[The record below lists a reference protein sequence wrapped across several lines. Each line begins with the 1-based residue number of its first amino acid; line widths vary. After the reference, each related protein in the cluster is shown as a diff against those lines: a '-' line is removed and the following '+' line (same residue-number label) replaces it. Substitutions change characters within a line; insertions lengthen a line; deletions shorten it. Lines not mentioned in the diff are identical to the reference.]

1 MELITELFDGASAPV
16 VNLNPKHKIPQI
28 FAIQAGEESVF
39 PGFRFCTYTSGGD
52 TDKTLSQ
59 ATK

>member
-28 FAIQAGEESVF
+28 LLFKPAKKACFLDLDFVHTPLAVIQI
-39 PGFRFCTYTSGGD
+39 
-52 TDKTLSQ
+52 KTLSQ

>member
-28 FAIQAGEESVF
+28 FAIQAVKKVCF
-39 PGFRFCTYTSGGD
+39 LDLDFVHTPLAVIRI
-52 TDKTLSQ
+52 KR
-59 ATK
+59 